1 VSTAVHPGHDHP
13 VSFRHEAL
21 FYAGSS
27 QFVDR
32 CGAFIRAGLAADQAM
47 LVAVAAPKIAWLRE
61 ALGGDAELVQFADMD
76 VIGAN
81 PARIIPIWQEF
92 ADRNA
97 GRGAR
102 GIGEPISPRRDPDEL
117 TECQRHEALI
127 NVAFGSGP
135 GWWLACPYD
144 TGALHPDVIEEARR
158 SHPVISDGN
167 GGHANDAYSEPATPF
182 AGPLPE
188 PPVAPDEL
196 EFGVD
201 GLADVRAKVAAA
213 ATVVGL
219 DADQSADLVVAVSE
233 VAANSVC
240 HGGGNGLLRVWQ
252 EPVALVC
259 EVQDRGLIEQP
270 LVGRIV
276 PQHGQLGGRGLWL
289 ANQLC
294 DLVQIRCS
302 PAGATVRLRMRLSSG
317 D

>member
-1 VSTAVHPGHDHP
+1 MSIVEHPAHDHP

-32 CGAFIRAGLAADQAM
+32 CGAFIRAGIAAEQAM

-76 VIGAN
+76 VIGSN
-81 PARIIPIWQEF
+81 PARIIPIWQQF
-92 ADRNA
+92 VDSRA

-102 GIGEPISPRRDPDEL
+102 GIGEPISTRRDPDEL

-144 TGALHPDVIEEARR
+144 TSALHPDVIEEARR

-167 GGHANDAYSEPATPF
+167 GGHASDGYTAATPF
-182 AGPLPE
+182 AGRLPE
-188 PPVAPDEL
+188 PPVAPDDR
-196 EFGVD
+196 EFSMD
-201 GLADVRAKVAAA
+201 GLAEVRRMVAEAAA
-213 ATVVGL
+213 AAGL
-219 DADQSADLVVAVSE
+219 DADRTADLVVAVSE

-240 HGGGNGLLRVWQ
+240 HGGGGGLLRVWQ
-252 EPVALVC
+252 EPGALVC
-259 EVQDRGLIEQP
+259 EVQDQGSIDQP
-270 LVGRIV
+270 LAGRIV
-276 PQHGQLGGRGLWL
+276 PEQGQLGGRGLWL

-302 PAGATVRLRMRLSSG
+302 PSGTVVRLRMRLP
-317 D
+317 